1 MKRITQSEAMQAVSS
16 GATLY
21 SRLLQEPSGDVG
33 FYRPRPTDPQ
43 EPHARDEIYVVA
55 SGTGTLVCAGQR
67 TAFEA
72 GDVLFVPRGVEHR
85 FENFDDDFATWVIL
99 LGPSSALQ

>member
-1 MKRITQSEAMQAVSS
+1 MKNITRSEAMKAVTS

-21 SRLLQEPSGDVG
+21 ARFLQEPSGDVG

-55 SGTGTLVCAGQR
+55 SGTGTFVCAEQR
-67 TAFEA
+67 TTFEA
-72 GDVLFVPRGVEHR
+72 GDLLFVPRGVVHR
-85 FENFDDDFATWVIL
+85 FEDFDDDFAAWVIF
-99 LGPSSALQ
+99 LGPSRAVQ

>member
-1 MKRITQSEAMQAVSS
+1 MKAVTS

-21 SRLLQEPSGDVG
+21 VRFLQEPSGDVG

-43 EPHARDEIYVVA
+43 EPHVRDEIYVVA
-55 SGTGTLVCAGQR
+55 SGTGTLVCANKR
-67 TAFEA
+67 TTFEA

-85 FENFDDDFATWVIL
+85 FEDFDEDFATWVIL
-99 LGPSSALQ
+99 LGPSTAMQ

>member
-1 MKRITQSEAMQAVSS
+1 MKNVTRSEAMKTVTS
-16 GATLY
+16 GATIY
-21 SRLLQEPSGDVG
+21 ARLLQEPSGDVG
-33 FYRPRPTDPQ
+33 FYRPRDTDPQ
-43 EPHARDEIYVVA
+43 EPHARDEIYVIA
-55 SGTGTLVCAGQR
+55 SGTGTLVCAGRR

-85 FENFDDDFATWVIL
+85 FEDFDDEFATWVIL